1 MPPLSADAQLLGL
14 RCACL
19 EGSCRIAERR
29 PRLPEERF
37 EVSTNGW
44 RVACENFRVA
54 RLHDGKRQETLN
66 RDERQQDAVR
76 EMVEAVRVGRPA
88 PIELEE
94 LLAVSRATLRAAE
107 SIGSG
112 RSVDLRARADAR

>member
-1 MPPLSADAQLLGL
+1 M
-14 RCACL
+14 
-19 EGSCRIAERR
+19 
-29 PRLPEERF
+29 
-37 EVSTNGW
+37 
-44 RVACENFRVA
+44 A

-94 LLAVSRATLRAAE
+94 LLVVSRATLRAAE

-112 RSVDLRARADAR
+112 RSVDLRARADAW